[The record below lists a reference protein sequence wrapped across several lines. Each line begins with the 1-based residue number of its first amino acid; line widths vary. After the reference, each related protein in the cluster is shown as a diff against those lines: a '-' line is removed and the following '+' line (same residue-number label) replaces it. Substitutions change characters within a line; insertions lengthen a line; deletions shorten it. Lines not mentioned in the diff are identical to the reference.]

1 MMKVIL
7 LIFGTGLVFGR
18 RWWCV
23 AAVLGFVDY
32 TCWFLFPGSELIVG
46 RGHRYG
52 CVSSAAPVWLR
63 WWVCLKGSVDN
74 NWVGPSGVKCTLY
87 MFYIYI

>member
-1 MMKVIL
+1 MKVIL
-7 LIFGTGLVFGR
+7 LIFRTGLVFGR

-32 TCWFLFPGSELIVG
+32 ACWFLFPGSELIVG

-52 CVSSAAPVWLR
+52 CVSPAAPVWY
-63 WWVCLKGSVDN
+63 VGGSVSKDQ
-74 NWVGPSGVKCTLY
+74 WITTGLAQVG
-87 MFYIYI
+87 